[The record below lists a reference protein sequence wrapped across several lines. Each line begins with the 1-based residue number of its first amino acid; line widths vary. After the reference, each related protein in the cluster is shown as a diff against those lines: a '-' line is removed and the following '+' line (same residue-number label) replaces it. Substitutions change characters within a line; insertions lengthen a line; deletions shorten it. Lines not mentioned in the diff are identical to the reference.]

1 MFDHILDTESNNLK
15 AIKAILEQMYRGLL
29 VTLRI
34 ILFIAV
40 IAFLIFLIYLVFTS
54 GIIPDMTQYIGG
66 AKHISRTIKPQN
78 TLWM

>member
-1 MFDHILDTESNNLK
+1 MLDIKANSLK
-15 AIKAILEQMYRGLL
+15 TLNAILEQMYRGMFVVLKI
-29 VTLRI
+29 VA
-34 ILFIAV
+34 FIAV
-40 IAFLIFLIYLVFTS
+40 IVFLIFLIYLVFTS